1 MKCRVGDL
9 AVVIAAH
16 HRSNLGR
23 IVRILAQH
31 DGSGSISFTGVGHV
45 WLVDAPQSMVWSVGT
60 KRYRRKIGPVPDCQ
74 LQPIREQ
81 ALDEALVKFL
91 SKARSKQKKELKR
104 VEIGV
109 LEQVIE

>member
-31 DGSGSISFTGVGHV
+31 DGSGNISFTRVGHV
-45 WLVDAPQSMVWSVGT
+45 WLVDAPHSMVWSVGT
-60 KRYRRKIGPVPDCQ
+60 KRYRRKLGPVPDCQ

-81 ALDEALVKFL
+81 ALDEGLVTFV
-91 SKARSKQKKELKR
+91 SKVRSKQKNELKR
-104 VEIGV
+104 VEPGV
-109 LEQVIE
+109 LEQVV